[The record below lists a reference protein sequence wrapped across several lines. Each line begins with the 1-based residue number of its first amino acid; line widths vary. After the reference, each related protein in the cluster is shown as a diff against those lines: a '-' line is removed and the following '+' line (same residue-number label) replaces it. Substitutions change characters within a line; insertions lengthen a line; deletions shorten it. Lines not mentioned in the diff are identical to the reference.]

1 MKVNGRPPAGPL
13 WNLIDS
19 LESNR
24 FLSIYQT
31 GQKFWNVQ
39 NVSSKEI
46 TIFYLPAAITVAQ
59 FFLSPLFYYS
69 EPFNNI
75 IQSSPSMTI

>member
-1 MKVNGRPPAGPL
+1 MKVNGRPPDGPL

-59 FFLSPLFYYS
+59 FFLSPFVLLLGAL
-69 EPFNNI
+69 
-75 IQSSPSMTI
+75 

>member
-1 MKVNGRPPAGPL
+1 MKVNGRPPDGPL

-59 FFLSPLFYYS
+59 FFSL
-69 EPFNNI
+69 PFVLLLGAL
-75 IQSSPSMTI
+75 

>member
-1 MKVNGRPPAGPL
+1 MKVNGRPPDGPL

-59 FFLSPLFYYS
+59 FFPSPFVLLLGAL
-69 EPFNNI
+69 
-75 IQSSPSMTI
+75 